1 MNETVKR
8 RFPRSLLC
16 MMLACVMLFSG
27 FAPTAYAVMQ
37 ESTLPVTVSADAQG
51 SSLPLAVSDSQ
62 EQAGDVIVPFGLIN
76 YNVTQQLIT
85 GVGDRGAFGGFNKD
99 LRQDIYYSAQHCWQR
114 NFGYCKFYDN
124 AAPYFF
130 MNFECLRFYFDYAGK
145 SWLIQAWKG
154 QYGVTTGCEVGVYY
168 KNENSSSQLYHAVE
182 DKDRLPMSVTLYYKG
197 SQMFYRPMETTWWQT
212 GFRLFKLY
220 HSDVLGMKFAID
232 LKNQTMPKAFLG
244 SITDDMRITY
254 KVTGTTVNVNW
265 DI

>member
-1 MNETVKR
+1 MNETVIT
-8 RFPRSLLC
+8 RFPKSMLC
-16 MMLACVMLFSG
+16 VLLACIMLFSG
-27 FAPTAYAVMQ
+27 FAAPTAYAVVQ
-37 ESTLPVTVSADAQG
+37 ETAVPAATVK
-51 SSLPLAVSDSQ
+51 SQ
-62 EQAGDVIVPFGLIN
+62 EQPNDVIVPLGLIN

-85 GVGDRGAFGGFNKD
+85 GVGDRGAFGGFDKD

-130 MNFECLRFYFDYAGK
+130 MNFECLRFYFNYNSKDY
-145 SWLIQAWKG
+145 LIQVWKG
-154 QYGVTTGCEVGVYY
+154 QYGITTGCEVGIYY
-168 KNENSSSQLYHAVE
+168 KPEGSSSQLYRAVE
-182 DKDRLPMSVTLYYKG
+182 DKDRLPISVTLYYKG

-220 HSDVLGMKFAID
+220 QSDVLGMKFAID
-232 LKNQTMPKAFLG
+232 FKNKTMLDAFLG

-254 KVTGTTVNVNW
+254 KVTGTTINVNW